1 MSETFKALVINQE
14 GENFSREVKDV
25 GFDFI
30 NDGEVLI
37 KINYSDLNYKDALV
51 LKDGAKLVKE
61 FPRIPGIDFS
71 GTVAESNSEEF
82 KEGDE
87 VILTG
92 CRVGELYHG
101 GFSQYARVKKEFLI
115 KKPDGIN
122 LKQAMMM
129 GTAGFTAML
138 CVFAVK
144 AKEELLL
151 QSKVNDVLVT
161 GSTGGVGMVAVNILS
176 KMGCNVTAITGKPEK
191 ADYLKELGAKTVLD
205 RKEFEGEPRLIG
217 KGTWDGVVDTVGG
230 NILANAISQ
239 TRLKGIVAVCG
250 NASGTN
256 KLNTSVV
263 PFYIRAVK
271 LWGVDSVNVSNKRKE
286 FVWGEVPNLVDFNI
300 IEKSIKTVG
309 LEELLDLFPEMLEGK
324 LKNRI
329 LVDVNK

>member
-92 CRVGELYHG
+92 CRVGELFHG

-138 CVFAVK
+138 CAFAVK

-191 ADYLKELGAKTVLD
+191 AEYLKELGAKTVLD

-286 FVWGEVPNLVDFNI
+286 FVWGEVPNLVDFSI

-309 LEELLDLFPEMLEGK
+309 LEELLNVFPEMLEGK
-324 LKNRI
+324 LKNKI

>member
-1 MSETFKALVINQE
+1 MSDIFKALVINQE
-14 GENFSREVKDV
+14 GENFFREVKEQS
-25 GFDFI
+25 FDFL
-30 NDGEVLI
+30 NEGDVLV
-37 KINYSDLNYKDALV
+37 KIQYSDLNYKDALI

-61 FPRIPGIDFS
+61 FPRIPGIDFA
-71 GTVAESNSEEF
+71 GTVAKSNTDDF

-92 CRVGELYHG
+92 CRVGELFHG

-115 KKPDGIN
+115 KKPSGMN
-122 LKQAMMM
+122 AKQAMMM

-138 CVFAVK
+138 CAFAVK

-286 FVWGEVPNLVDFNI
+286 FVWGEVPSLVDFSI
-300 IEKSIKTVG
+300 IEKSIKIVG
-309 LEELLDLFPEMLEGK
+309 LEELLTVFPEMLEGK